1 MKKLVIF
8 SLGVAAVLC
17 GCYNEAPTQGS
28 IEGAQEFVATTG
40 DASRITIESGEVAP
54 VLKWEE
60 ADQVG
65 IFDRTEDARRNYCYD
80 VNLVEG
86 SDNCDLVANDAQKV
100 YYSVKGEA
108 STYYAYAPY
117 NAEANAP
124 ACDFPIALPR
134 VQTAT
139 AVGSIAHLKD
149 VNFMMAQPLTV
160 ESGAANLC
168 FESAFAF
175 VKLDV
180 ALAESASVPVKQVRI
195 KSTSANLS
203 TENATIDLT
212 TEGGAIVAIEGS
224 GEVVLVVEGGMT
236 LSSTPQSLY
245 CFVLP
250 GAHAAGTLTAEVVAV
265 NNAVA
270 TIQLPAVEFKP
281 NRYYTQTLSVA
292 MNDFVA
298 AEEFKANE
306 VRTGKVGEP
315 VTFTFEGVADAID
328 LYTGEVGHDYLW
340 KDTNRYVVEQ
350 LLMSFNY
357 GLVNGDDVQPELF
370 RIKVSNNYNHGIGIY
385 TEEEILKANWTDIS
399 DLFNFPTSKAEAE
412 ANGIW
417 STSASNY
424 VVGASDLD
432 ITSYVDTSKELT
444 IGMFYRVTGIP
455 ADEKVSGHGRTQVTI
470 SSFRLNS
477 RAEDG
482 TVTNLIANANANTA
496 YMVEGS
502 GYAEYPHATAF
513 PTFKNS
519 STLGNYAIFT
529 STFQPPV
536 NLYAY
541 MITKPVTPRRTNLGT
556 DTPVVVQSETDAP
569 QSSFSYTFN
578 EAGTYKVVVVGRA
591 KSITGAVEDKVFEFE
606 IVIE

>member
-17 GCYNEAPTQGS
+17 GCYNEEPAQGS

-40 DASRITIESGEVAP
+40 DAARVTIESGEVAP

-108 STYYAYAPY
+108 STYYAYYPY
-117 NAEANAP
+117 NSEANAP

-203 TENATIDLT
+203 AENATIDLT

-224 GEVVLVVEGGMT
+224 GEVVLTVEGGMT

-306 VRTGKVGEP
+306 VKTGKVGEP
-315 VTFTFEGVADAID
+315 VTFTFSGVADAID
-328 LYTGEVGHDYLW
+328 LYTGEYGHDYLY
-340 KDTNRYVVEQ
+340 KDTERILKDGIKFSFVSQY
-350 LLMSFNY
+350 MSGTMLY
-357 GLVNGDDVQPELF
+357 DDLF
-370 RIKVSNNYNHGIGIY
+370 RIKVSTDFSGTY
-385 TEEEILKANWTDIS
+385 TEAEIQKATWIDITDQFTLPDHISTASDWADLTSSGEVDLSQYIPNSGSLYIGLFYHVLNVTEDPGGRTIVYLPYFYVNGYNDEET
-399 DLFNFPTSKAEAE
+399 
-412 ANGIW
+412 
-417 STSASNY
+417 Y
-424 VVGASDLD
+424 VINNTVTEEFLNVVHGASFN
-432 ITSYVDTSKELT
+432 SYLNTTNISQFKTNSYYPNCSKW
-444 IGMFYRVTGIP
+444 
-455 ADEKVSGHGRTQVTI
+455 
-470 SSFRLNS
+470 FRFFS
-477 RAEDG
+477 AFKPTED
-482 TVTNLIANANANTA
+482 
-496 YMVEGS
+496 
-502 GYAEYPHATAF
+502 
-513 PTFKNS
+513 
-519 STLGNYAIFT
+519 
-529 STFQPPV
+529 
-536 NLYAY
+536 LYAY
-541 MITKPVTPRRTNLGT
+541 LVTDPLTAMVTNLGT
-556 DTPVVVQSETDAP
+556 DKPIVVQSETDAP
-569 QSSFSYTFN
+569 QSSFSYTFA
-578 EAGTYKVVVVGRA
+578 EAGTYKVVVVGHA